1 MTKDAIKEDANKL
14 RNAVKAKDNDRPIRE
29 GLKFLADNGK
39 FKKSDDGIGRELLS
53 KDFLNYEE
61 HKLAQRMLKKYE
73 GVLDPKLYLDILNY
87 KPDKQSQENEND
99 RENQKTLYKT
109 RFTYDG
115 WHYCEFSNNGTLS
128 FLKYRDGQSGIVSS
142 VKIPDPDAE
151 DSEITIL
158 PAPQIA
164 QTKRDRALQE
174 DRNEAVKFPPAP
186 IDYESEYALYC
197 EIKAFIHAFMEL
209 KPEDEIILALYVMK
223 AAIFDALKD
232 TSFPFIHILAPYG
245 KGKSR
250 LLTVIC
256 EITPFGFYSVDIK
269 SAALKRISDLYG
281 APLFVDEKGQMD
293 YELAAILN
301 GKYNANALVLNA
313 NNDIQQGYSAII
325 GYRIF
330 GPLVLAGRTP
340 FRDDAIESKSFQ
352 INMDFDL
359 TRDDVPRKIKGNIL
373 DEFTERARN
382 IRGKL
387 LQFRIKWHDR
397 INEINESDF
406 LKPYEKHTEPRLFE
420 VISFFEDLLEIIPEL
435 KTEIGRVLKAQIL
448 RNVQVAAETPNG
460 IIANEVLTLM
470 DSLEATE
477 KYTVGGKSYTGIYM
491 SAIYE
496 ELGKDYAK
504 QTGKILSALGLKT
517 DRPRITK
524 IRKGPNGEPQEYT
537 KQYRM
542 VRIPEEKKI
551 NELKSRYDLE
561 FVISNLSAIE
571 QGQQENLF
579 QEFQEFQ
586 EKGNPPSKNDTKNDN
601 RTPDFQDGEAKKEEK
616 TIPPFQNDGTL
627 GTHGTELKTEP
638 INSDVQ
644 SENAVSAINNHESG
658 NGDQKKD
665 KLKKEERDTQN
676 IQNISTKDPPQHG
689 GLNGLTGLK
698 EVQGVPGVQGVA
710 PHVGYPQNKNET
722 DTDPSNLDVQSNIP
736 QSYRYRVLKD
746 FELSG
751 RMYRAGL
758 EFLFPVELEDEVKRG
773 NLQLVEVRP

>member
-1 MTKDAIKEDANKL
+1 MPKKTIDKVKDA
-14 RNAVKAKDNDRPIRE
+14 VK
-29 GLKFLADNGK
+29 
-39 FKKSDDGIGRELLS
+39 S
-53 KDFLNYEE
+53 KD
-61 HKLAQRMLKKYE
+61 
-73 GVLDPKLYLDILNY
+73 
-87 KPDKQSQENEND
+87 DKEK
-99 RENQKTLYKT
+99 QKTLYKT

-115 WHYCEFSNNGTLS
+115 WHYCEFSYNGRLS
-128 FLKYRDGQSGIVSS
+128 FLKYRDGQSETVSS

-174 DRNEAVKFPPAP
+174 DRNEAVKFPPGP
-186 IDYESEYALYC
+186 IDYESEYALYRD
-197 EIKAFIHAFMEL
+197 IKAFIHAFMEL

-223 AAIFDALKD
+223 AAIFDTLKD

-250 LLTVIC
+250 LLTVVC

-293 YELAAILN
+293 NELAAILN

-359 TRDDVPRKIKGNIL
+359 TREDVPRKIKGDLL
-373 DEFTERARN
+373 DSFTERARD

-387 LQFRIKWHDR
+387 LQFRVNWHDR
-397 INEINESDF
+397 INDIKESDF

-420 VISFFEDLLEIIPEL
+420 VISFFEDLLEIIPEI
-435 KTEIGRVLKAQIL
+435 KPEIGEVLKAQII
-448 RNVQVAAETPNG
+448 RNVEVSAQTPNG

-470 DSLEATE
+470 DSPEATE
-477 KYTVGGKSYTGIYM
+477 EYSIGGRSCTGIYLN
-491 SAIYE
+491 AIYDE
-496 ELGKDYAK
+496 IGKDYAK
-504 QTGKILSALGLKT
+504 QAGKILASLGLQT
-517 DRPRITK
+517 DRPRIT
-524 IRKGPNGEPQEYT
+524 RVRRGANGDEEEFT

-542 VRIPEEKKI
+542 IRFPNDKKI
-551 NELKSRYDLE
+551 HELRSRYDVQ
-561 FVISNLSAIE
+561 FVNEILSGIG
-571 QGQQENLF
+571 QGQQEVLF
-579 QEFQEFQ
+579 QEFHEFHDM
-586 EKGNPPSKNDTKNDN
+586 GSPPSKNDTKNDN
-601 RTPDFQDGEAKKEEK
+601 IPSDSRDGEAKKEGK
-616 TIPPFQNDGTL
+616 ADTPLQNDGTL

-644 SENAVSAINNHESG
+644 SENAVSAINNHESESDPEYDSA
-658 NGDQKKD
+658 NVSESDKEKSDAPSENSITEDQG
-665 KLKKEERDTQN
+665 KEI
-676 IQNISTKDPPQHG
+676 IQS
-689 GLNGLTGLK
+689 LLK
-698 EVQGVPGVQGVA
+698 EGFNVIPSESGLSLDM
-710 PHVGYPQNKNET
+710 KNYKIAIT
-722 DTDPSNLDVQSNIP
+722 KPRDDARLAILVS
-736 QSYRYRVLKD
+736 
-746 FELSG
+746 
-751 RMYRAGL
+751 RM
-758 EFLFPVELEDEVKRG
+758 EDEG
-773 NLQLVEVRP
+773 FTLVNTGALGPLIFSAAIRREES